1 MDYSENSVITLKVNG
16 VNDAPTVEV
25 APEKIVLSENDFLNL
40 AGYVNSYHIITE
52 AAMFELMG
60 VQDVDSNEL
69 SLSLVTDSS
78 KFKLN
83 GVDVTSSVNGVI
95 QLTQDD
101 IDAFGLVGKANV
113 GDFFIYSTEFDA
125 LNKTDDVKVTF
136 KVKAF
141 DGMDY
146 SENSV
151 ITLKVNGVND
161 APIIMATTEVDG
173 TYVNMTI
180 PNTYSSDIIVADINA
195 KDVDDDILTYSIVVN
210 PLDDSQYLSINSTT
224 GVVTFTNEAAYNAA
238 NHSALNFQ
246 VKVSDANGGDAIYSI
261 QSGTGIDGYIVNMTV
276 FSDIDGNKNLD
287 LGEASDLTN
296 NKGEF
301 TLSGTDLSG
310 TIIGYGG
317 IDISTGLDFE
327 GIYKAPAGSSVLNP
341 ITTLLV
347 NLMNEGKDIN
357 QAKTIIKDDFGIDVS
372 VDLLADPISQ
382 ALSSTATITQQTN
395 YAALQMLSTKI
406 DNTVGQ
412 IAAAIEG
419 ANITDER
426 NAFDVVS
433 QELAKLLN
441 AGTVNLDNATF
452 IDTLITNSLIVL
464 GGTLNTNTQ
473 ADLVDIILNINTAIT
488 QAVATSTTP
497 LESFESLAKVQIAAE
512 TIENELEAAV
522 GGDTSGVV
530 ASSSGAI
537 FAAKVAIAEVGLI
550 SKAQASINH
559 TPTVKDILIERIE
572 DQLDNTSKNNTT
584 LTVGVDSNIALSKFT
599 SDLDVLDTHTFQRS
613 GTKLGLT
620 IVNTSPGLLDAVINN
635 NIEYIRDIA
644 LKIASIPEITTVL
657 GSITDVN
664 MLMLINQLKS
674 ATTVPQLLTMLN
686 SINGVTVGIDTVTG
700 ALKLEIADA
709 KILETTNLLNIQ
721 VNENGSYSVDSSLFN
736 SLGKADIVNLRFDYV
751 AKDSTDLVSEPK
763 TVILS
768 ISGSNDT
775 PTLENVTIDLIE
787 DQLTNTTLSVGIDSN
802 FALSNFT
809 KDIDVTDDFSFQR
822 SGTKLGLTI
831 VNTSPGLLDAVV
843 NNNIEYI
850 RDIALKIASIPEI
863 TTVLGS
869 ITDVNMLMLINQ
881 LKSATTVPQLLT
893 MLNSINGV
901 TVGIDTVTGALKL
914 EIADAKILETTNL
927 LNIDIN
933 TAGSYTVESTLF
945 NNLGKADSISLS
957 FDYIAIDSGYSGG
970 ATAIPKTIT
979 VNIAGSNDAPTI
991 QNVTV
996 PAVSED
1002 SLVNGTKLE
1011 IGIASQYA
1019 LNNFAND
1026 ADVTDNFYFERANSD
1041 KLGLSF
1047 TTTDPELFA
1056 AFKTNNLDY
1065 IKNVVV
1071 ELISIPE
1078 IAIVFG
1084 SITEPSI
1091 LMLINQLKSAT
1102 SVPQLLG
1109 MVNSISGVNLGVDL
1123 STNTLKLDV
1132 TDASILESK
1141 GLLTILVDGSGS
1153 YTVESALFNNMSIND
1168 SVSLNFNYIAI
1179 DSGYSGGPTVEAKTI
1194 TLTITG
1200 SNDAPTVTATPELV
1214 LSETDFGKL
1223 SVYENSYKIITEIE
1237 MYGLMGVEDVD
1248 VNDNL
1253 TLSLVSESS
1262 NFTSLNTGVLNSNSG
1277 VIQLTQDDI
1286 DYFGLINV
1294 NVGDFFIY
1302 STGFNGLGDAE
1313 VATATFVVNVSDG
1326 IATTSSTINLTI
1338 NGVNDAPTAS
1348 VSSSIVSND
1357 NVSYVGQLVANDVDI
1372 NDTLTYTYDKNSVTM
1387 TLSLTGLNNLDSLL
1401 ALNNP
1406 IVIQALNEIK
1416 TVGLTFVNTGNILAL
1431 TTLSS
1436 STIVAAKVVV
1446 STLQDFLDSNSG
1458 LKNDIVALKDFI
1470 SANKASIIANTSLIA
1485 EDIVLLETLLTPAN
1499 ITALGNLF
1507 NTLEMFVTNP
1517 VAQAIV
1523 QNILADNVIAP
1534 SELALLAPI
1543 APQIQLLRS
1552 EIGILLAANPTVIGL
1567 LDIPTIIS
1575 KLDEVVD
1582 IDTLKGE
1589 ITATVDVP
1597 SSIANLMIDLDANTG
1612 EYTVTNPYLSSLPDN
1627 TQVEVN
1633 FNYTVEDSAGA
1644 MDSST
1649 AAMLIT
1655 TANVNEMNVSINDGV
1670 LMIGEDHNIDM
1681 ASLLSNA
1688 TSNLNASD
1696 IDSID
1701 LSNSEHILSNITK
1714 ADFEAMVSDDS
1725 SNTLA
1730 ITGEN
1735 DDIVKLDLSIWT
1747 RNESDTDINSV
1758 VDNADDHFISYTTVG
1773 SHNQVLTLLIDK
1785 DITVENI

>member
-1 MDYSENSVITLKVNG
+1 MISINKYGQTLDLSNVVEANGKKTFSLDGLVIDKPVVISVPAGTRFTTSVVEDDLNIEFKDADGNIFELVLKNMASLLAQNDGNQLVEIVQSTDNKVLASITDIATALEAAAAGPEQAPAAAADGTSDSQRNNSITNDGLDLQNTTYDNQRVVDNNLQIDPVVAALNNVNIAPFIGAIAEQNIDEDNNLLITFTSSDANADTLTSNATALNGVVSITGNIITYTPNANFNGNDTITLTVSDGTATTIQTIAVTVNP
-16 VNDAPTVEV
+16 VNDAPTIE
-25 APEKIVLSENDFLNL
+25 
-40 AGYVNSYHIITE
+40 VNSTLTVDEDGNTTITF
-52 AAMFELMG
+52 ATNDIDGDTLT
-60 VQDVDSNEL
+60 SNA
-69 SLSLVTDSS
+69 TA
-78 KFKLN
+78 LN
-83 GVDVTSSVNGVI
+83 GVVSITGNIITYTPNANFNGND
-95 QLTQDD
+95 T
-101 IDAFGLVGKANV
+101 
-113 GDFFIYSTEFDA
+113 
-125 LNKTDDVKVTF
+125 
-136 KVKAF
+136 
-141 DGMDY
+141 
-146 SENSV
+146 
-151 ITLKVNGVND
+151 ITLTIN
-161 APIIMATTEVDG
+161 DG
-173 TYVNMTI
+173 TIDVVQTI
-180 PNTYSSDIIVADINA
+180 AVT
-195 KDVDDDILTYSIVVN
+195 VN
-210 PLDDSQYLSINSTT
+210 P
-224 GVVTFTNEAAYNAA
+224 V
-238 NHSALNFQ
+238 
-246 VKVSDANGGDAIYSI
+246 
-261 QSGTGIDGYIVNMTV
+261 
-276 FSDIDGNKNLD
+276 
-287 LGEASDLTN
+287 
-296 NKGEF
+296 
-301 TLSGTDLSG
+301 
-310 TIIGYGG
+310 
-317 IDISTGLDFE
+317 
-327 GIYKAPAGSSVLNP
+327 
-341 ITTLLV
+341 
-347 NLMNEGKDIN
+347 
-357 QAKTIIKDDFGIDVS
+357 
-372 VDLLADPISQ
+372 
-382 ALSSTATITQQTN
+382 
-395 YAALQMLSTKI
+395 
-406 DNTVGQ
+406 
-412 IAAAIEG
+412 
-419 ANITDER
+419 
-426 NAFDVVS
+426 
-433 QELAKLLN
+433 
-441 AGTVNLDNATF
+441 
-452 IDTLITNSLIVL
+452 
-464 GGTLNTNTQ
+464 
-473 ADLVDIILNINTAIT
+473 
-488 QAVATSTTP
+488 
-497 LESFESLAKVQIAAE
+497 
-512 TIENELEAAV
+512 
-522 GGDTSGVV
+522 
-530 ASSSGAI
+530 
-537 FAAKVAIAEVGLI
+537 
-550 SKAQASINH
+550 
-559 TPTVKDILIERIE
+559 
-572 DQLDNTSKNNTT
+572 
-584 LTVGVDSNIALSKFT
+584 
-599 SDLDVLDTHTFQRS
+599 
-613 GTKLGLT
+613 
-620 IVNTSPGLLDAVINN
+620 
-635 NIEYIRDIA
+635 
-644 LKIASIPEITTVL
+644 
-657 GSITDVN
+657 
-664 MLMLINQLKS
+664 
-674 ATTVPQLLTMLN
+674 
-686 SINGVTVGIDTVTG
+686 
-700 ALKLEIADA
+700 
-709 KILETTNLLNIQ
+709 
-721 VNENGSYSVDSSLFN
+721 
-736 SLGKADIVNLRFDYV
+736 
-751 AKDSTDLVSEPK
+751 
-763 TVILS
+763 
-768 ISGSNDT
+768 
-775 PTLENVTIDLIE
+775 
-787 DQLTNTTLSVGIDSN
+787 
-802 FALSNFT
+802 
-809 KDIDVTDDFSFQR
+809 
-822 SGTKLGLTI
+822 
-831 VNTSPGLLDAVV
+831 
-843 NNNIEYI
+843 
-850 RDIALKIASIPEI
+850 
-863 TTVLGS
+863 
-869 ITDVNMLMLINQ
+869 
-881 LKSATTVPQLLT
+881 
-893 MLNSINGV
+893 
-901 TVGIDTVTGALKL
+901 
-914 EIADAKILETTNL
+914 
-927 LNIDIN
+927 
-933 TAGSYTVESTLF
+933 
-945 NNLGKADSISLS
+945 
-957 FDYIAIDSGYSGG
+957 
-970 ATAIPKTIT
+970 
-979 VNIAGSNDAPTI
+979 NDAPTI
-991 QNVTV
+991 EIQENSLFENTILQGQLTASDIDTNLTNLIYSTTAIIEGFVLNTDGSYSFDSNSYDYLAAGQVLNLSIPITVTDDFNATANSVLNIALTGTNDRPIIENIIVNEDNSLQVGTELSDINELSNEEHNVGYAYFTITETTV
-996 PAVSED
+996 LRITTDGPTIDPVLYLFRNEGILDSSDFIASNDDGWTAAGSFNNSLINITLEPGNYIAAVSDFGFSMEEAISGINISD
-1002 SLVNGTKLE
+1002 RVGTVAINFLADKNITLYNSNTITSLYIENSGMGNNVVTGIISTVSDLDTTDIHTYELVENTVLVNGENARDLVVSIYLNE
-1011 IGIASQYA
+1011 ITGKWEYKI
-1019 LNNFAND
+1019 
-1026 ADVTDNFYFERANSD
+1026 
-1041 KLGLSF
+1041 
-1047 TTTDPELFA
+1047 
-1056 AFKTNNLDY
+1056 
-1065 IKNVVV
+1065 
-1071 ELISIPE
+1071 
-1078 IAIVFG
+1078 
-1084 SITEPSI
+1084 
-1091 LMLINQLKSAT
+1091 
-1102 SVPQLLG
+1102 
-1109 MVNSISGVNLGVDL
+1109 
-1123 STNTLKLDV
+1123 
-1132 TDASILESK
+1132 
-1141 GLLTILVDGSGS
+1141 DG
-1153 YTVESALFNNMSIND
+1153 
-1168 SVSLNFNYIAI
+1168 NFNYLSEGDKAI
-1179 DSGYSGGPTVEAKTI
+1179 VTFSYVANDGKGFDGTDTNNESSISEAKTI

-1302 STGFNGLGDAE
+1302 SIGFNGLGDAE

-1458 LKNDIVALKDFI
+1458 LKNDILALKDFI